1 MILNNY
7 IIGSE
12 MKYSMEIWNF
22 MTGYKYVI
30 KLNENINNIE
40 LMKLLSKSIKRKI
53 NNMIFFYDLKTTG
66 GNYANNKLDIIDRYF
81 EEYTTKIIP
90 SSGLLKPIMVPFIP
104 FDVVKTTGITKDM
117 IDETADKY
125 ETFIKEIK
133 QIFDLYEMPIF
144 ISNVDNKI
152 LINKNIFNMEK
163 CRVLDAKMII
173 KMFIENKDIASKD
186 IKDIYEYFFKILPK
200 TNRAELET
208 KVIID
213 IFRYLNITNNMI
225 IKMVNL

>member
-1 MILNNY
+1 
-7 IIGSE
+7 
-12 MKYSMEIWNF
+12 
-22 MTGYKYVI
+22 
-30 KLNENINNIE
+30 
-40 LMKLLSKSIKRKI
+40 
-53 NNMIFFYDLKTTG
+53 
-66 GNYANNKLDIIDRYF
+66 
-81 EEYTTKIIP
+81 
-90 SSGLLKPIMVPFIP
+90 
-104 FDVVKTTGITKDM
+104 
-117 IDETADKY
+117 
-125 ETFIKEIK
+125 
-133 QIFDLYEMPIF
+133 MPIF